1 MKRFLSL
8 LTILLPALL
17 AAQTPDTVLTPP
29 PPPAQFRETVEV
41 RVMNLDVSVTDDK
54 GAPITDLTKG
64 DFRVRVGGKDVPIDY
79 FARVE
84 DGTIHAPDLTAVS
97 PDRVLEEYMKGSE
110 AYVPRFFTIYVD
122 SGSLSPNSR
131 NRAADALRD
140 FVTRLGPSDVARI
153 VLYDRSPKVMS
164 DWTASKEALLAAM
177 TKIED
182 SGVGMS
188 RLLDERQTLQE
199 IDRTRSR
206 SSRDSLARSYAFR
219 EREES
224 TAMLSGVAA
233 ELSTLAAF
241 PGKKG
246 FFFVSGGFD
255 FQPGYAMYT
264 YAMGGQT
271 LNALSETNLSK
282 ELETLTRRAN
292 ASEITFYTFDAR
304 GLNAEG
310 ISAAGDDPLSSRPSV
325 SFIARQDSQTGMVL
339 MARETGGVSTLNSN
353 DLKPALA
360 NAYRDASTYYS
371 IGVNISKLATEGYS
385 DVRVDV
391 TRPGVNVATRR
402 SWAPRS
408 ADEKA
413 RDAALAAL
421 RSNVA
426 FTGFPVKLAVAPA
439 SKGEKKL
446 YSVPVTVTFPAS
458 SLTFVPDAGNEKAAA
473 DVWIGAIDDRGR
485 TSEVQRQEAAFTLPA
500 NAPDDQAVQYAA
512 TLNMKKG
519 NYRIVVN
526 VRDKT
531 TGKTG
536 TGKADVRVD

>member
-1 MKRFLSL
+1 MKRFFSL
-8 LTILLPALL
+8 FAIFFPVAL
-17 AAQTPDTVLTPP
+17 AAQTPDAVLTPP

-54 GAPITDLTKG
+54 GMPIADLTKG
-64 DFRVRVGGKDVPIDY
+64 DFRVRVDGKDVPIDY
-79 FARVE
+79 FARVA
-84 DGTIHAPDLTAVS
+84 DGTIHAPDLSAAS
-97 PDRVLEEYMKGSE
+97 PDRVLEEYKKGSE
-110 AYVPRFFTIYVD
+110 AYVPRFFTIFFD
-122 SGSLSPNSR
+122 TGALAPDAR

-140 FVTRLGPSDVARI
+140 FVTRLGPSDVARV
-153 VLYDRSPKVMS
+153 VLFDRSPKVLT
-164 DWTASKEALLAAM
+164 DWTASKEAMLSAM
-177 TKIED
+177 TKIEE

-188 RLLDERQTLQE
+188 RLLDERQTLAE

-219 EREES
+219 ERQMSES
-224 TAMLSGVAA
+224 MLDDVAA

-264 YAMGGQT
+264 YAMGGQS
-271 LNALSETNLSK
+271 LNALTEQNFSK
-282 ELETLTRRAN
+282 ELEALTRRAN

-310 ISAAGDDPLSSRPSV
+310 ISAAGDDPLASRPSV
-325 SFIARQDSQTGMVL
+325 SFIARQDSQSGMVM
-339 MARETGGVSTLNSN
+339 MARETGGTATLNSN

-371 IGVNISKLATEGYS
+371 LGVNVSKLPAQGYT

-391 TRPGVNVATRR
+391 SRPGLNVATRR

-413 RDAALAAL
+413 RDAALASL

-426 FTGFPVKLAVAPA
+426 FNAFPVKLAVAPA

-446 YSVPVTVTFPAS
+446 FNVPVTVTFPAS
-458 SLTFVPDAGNEKAAA
+458 SLTFVPESGNEKAAA

-500 NAPDDQAVQYAA
+500 GSPDSQAVQYAA

-536 TGKADVRVD
+536 TGKADVRVE